1 MAENDDGEE
10 RSQEPTQ
17 KKLDDARKRG
27 DVPKSLEVNNWFLL
41 SAGAIA
47 LVMFGSDAAGALTV
61 SLKTFLANV
70 ARIPVEGAT
79 MTSLTVHLAVMVIA
93 ALALPFLFLVAAAV
107 LGNIV
112 QNGFIYSTES
122 IEPKFS
128 KISPAAGFKRL
139 FSKQSLMNFAKGV
152 AKLVI
157 VGTAILWVVWPKR
170 EELGLLATLD
180 PSKLSPYSFD
190 LMTSMLTTA
199 IAVLTVLAIADWL
212 YQRQSW
218 LERQKMSFQELKEEY
233 KQLEGDPTIKARIRQ
248 LRMQR
253 SRKRMMQNVPQAS
266 VIITNPTHYAVALK
280 YENGMNAPVCL
291 AKGVDALALRIRA
304 IGTEHSIP
312 IVENPPLARA
322 LYASVD
328 VDDEIPAEHYKAVAE
343 VVGYVMNL
351 RRRTSWR
358 P

>member
-61 SLKTFLANV
+61 SLKTFMANV

>member
-233 KQLEGDPTIKARIRQ
+233 KQLEGDPTIKAKIRQ

>member
-61 SLKTFLANV
+61 SLKTFMANV

-233 KQLEGDPTIKARIRQ
+233 KQLEGDPTIKAKIRQ